1 MRPEV
6 RSGYWIHRNRPA
18 KKVTQVAGSVLCK
31 LGLHHFVDFPDPNPE
46 TRGIETQGY
55 KACTRCPKE
64 KDVRVYLKRTGGGG
78 QYY

>member
-1 MRPEV
+1 
-6 RSGYWIHRNRPA
+6 
-18 KKVTQVAGSVLCK
+18 VTQVAVSVLCK